1 MSARAPHPWP
11 RTVAEARA
19 IQEALRSRVIARDR
33 IGRVR
38 HVAGVDASYD
48 RTAGITRAAVA
59 VLALPGLGPV
69 AQRVARRRL
78 TGQRPARSGNDEPAG
93 MRCGSRSRIRLPRGS
108 GLLSDCRTGA

>member
-1 MSARAPHPWP
+1 MSARAPRPWP

-69 AQRVARRRL
+69 AQRVARRRTRFPYVPGYL
-78 TGQRPARSGNDEPAG
+78 SFRESPALLALAG
-93 MRCGSRSRIRLPRGS
+93 LAALRRRAVPSP
-108 GLLSDCRTGA
+108 GAP